1 MSAGESASI
10 VSPVNGAGDRPLLPA
25 HRPLSAKESG
35 AYDHL
40 EASETLRYVEVVKLL
55 LCVCTVAAKICQL

>member
-10 VSPVNGAGDRPLLPA
+10 VSPVNGAGDSPLLP
-25 HRPLSAKESG
+25 HRPLSSKESG

-55 LCVCTVAAKICQL
+55 LYVCTVAAKICQL

>member
-10 VSPVNGAGDRPLLPA
+10 VSPVNGAGDRPLLP

-40 EASETLRYVEVVKLL
+40 EASETLRYVEIINYVYVL
-55 LCVCTVAAKICQL
+55 